1 MCKTPIGTVVVFSA
15 WMVAPPVFAVDTTP
29 PQARQR
35 EIIELLREDCGSCHG
50 MTLKGGLGP
59 PLTPQA
65 LANKSTSMLRTTILN
80 GRAGTPMAPWR
91 PFLSD
96 GEAAWLTRRLKQGIA
111 DAP

>member
-1 MCKTPIGTVVVFSA
+1 MWKTLVGITFVLSA
-15 WMVAPPVFAVDTTP
+15 GFVAPPAFATDTTP
-29 PQARQR
+29 SLARQR

-65 LANKSTSMLRTTILN
+65 LADKPADALRATILD

-96 GEAAWLTRRLKQGIA
+96 SEAAWLTRRLKQGIT
-111 DAP
+111 DGP

>member
-1 MCKTPIGTVVVFSA
+1 MWKRLLGIMFVLSA
-15 WMVAPPVFAVDTTP
+15 WFVASPVFAADTAP
-29 PQARQR
+29 SLARQR

-65 LANKSTSMLRTTILN
+65 LANKSNDMLRATILN

-96 GEAAWLTRRLKQGIA
+96 SEATWLTQRLKQGIG

>member
-1 MCKTPIGTVVVFSA
+1 MWKTFAGTTFVLSVWF
-15 WMVAPPVFAVDTTP
+15 VASPVFTADTAP
-29 PQARQR
+29 SQARQR

-65 LANKSTSMLRTTILN
+65 LANKSTDMLRATIMN

-91 PFLSD
+91 PFLS
-96 GEAAWLTRRLKQGIA
+96 GAEAQWLTRRLKMGIT
-111 DAP
+111 DAR

>member
-1 MCKTPIGTVVVFSA
+1 MWKTLVGITFVLSA
-15 WMVAPPVFAVDTTP
+15 WFVAPPVFAADTTP
-29 PQARQR
+29 SLARQR

-65 LANKSTSMLRTTILN
+65 LADKPADMLRATILN

-96 GEAAWLTRRLKQGIA
+96 TEAAWLTGRLKQGIT
-111 DAP
+111 DGP

>member
-1 MCKTPIGTVVVFSA
+1 MWKILVGITFAIGIGFAAPLVFASD
-15 WMVAPPVFAVDTTP
+15 VAPSR
-29 PQARQR
+29 ARQHQ
-35 EIIELLREDCGSCHG
+35 IIEMLREDCGSCHG

-65 LANKSTSMLRTTILN
+65 LANKSTDMLRATILN

-96 GEAAWLTRRLKQGIA
+96 SEATWLTQRLKQGIG